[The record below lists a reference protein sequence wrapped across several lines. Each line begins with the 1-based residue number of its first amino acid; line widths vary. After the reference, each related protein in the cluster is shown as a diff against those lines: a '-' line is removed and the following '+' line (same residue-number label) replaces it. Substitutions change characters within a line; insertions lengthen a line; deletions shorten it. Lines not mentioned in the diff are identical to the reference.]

1 MKLKLFL
8 VLKGLLGQTMN
19 PIITET
25 NRQMIKILD
34 NGQEILVLTKVGR
47 TFKQDLDGFVYKVE
61 RNKAGQAIT
70 NTYVLS
76 DKQAKLGEEFVV

>member
-1 MKLKLFL
+1 M
-8 VLKGLLGQTMN
+8 KGLIGQTMN
-19 PIITET
+19 PIVTVT
-25 NRQMIKILD
+25 NREQVKIID

-61 RNKAGQAIT
+61 KNKAGQAIT

-76 DKQAKLGEEFVV
+76 DKQAKLGEAFVV